1 MYYSHASQTIQTIP
15 PRLLIRK
22 PQEDVQQMQTVS
34 GWTVSSCAPH
44 PAAAPAPSIV
54 MLITTLVLVTRISVL
69 VAAAFA
75 IQISQLLD
83 PALL

>member
-34 GWTVSSCAPH
+34 SSAPH

-54 MLITTLVLVTRISVL
+54 MLITMLVLVTRLSVL

-75 IQISQLLD
+75 IQISLLLD
-83 PALL
+83 PPLL